1 MKEKTYLRLLQF
13 GIVASLLFVFL
24 VSKDLLFPY
33 ITSKQFAFN
42 ILMEMMLALW
52 LVFILRFPKYRPK
65 KNLIIYGLLAY
76 FAAILMSLVISVD
89 PNLSF
94 WGDAERMLGF
104 FHILHFFF
112 FFLILI
118 SVFRSWQEFKVL
130 LLASTMVATI
140 VSLIGIFGENV
151 FSTIGNTA
159 YVSGYLIFNI
169 FFLAILFFRENN
181 NKRWLYLIPAALM
194 FREFW
199 LCRTSGAIIALFV
212 SVLLVFF
219 LIALFHDKK
228 IVRRFALASFLA
240 AVIVV
245 IAIFSQQEKAWFQ
258 NSFLRNLTT
267 QKITFQTRLISWK
280 GAVKDFPNHP
290 IFGTGFGNYAIT
302 FDRHFDSK
310 FFDYTTSETYFDRAH
325 NNLIDIASTTGS
337 VGLITYLSIFVA
349 VLFYLFKEMKS
360 NGFRVGTSDLK
371 HRRNLEVI
379 IILALISAYFIQNLA
394 IFDSYVTYIGLMITL
409 GFIYMLVRDREER
422 EGEIVE
428 TKKVY
433 LEKKSTET
441 VVLIALLLAAYLFA
455 ANFNIKPKRILEESI
470 QAYSQIVN
478 QKFDSGYRL
487 FQEALEDH
495 PLERDA
501 RVVVINSFIS
511 YWDSLTAL
519 DPKRAEEIVEFV
531 VSVSKKNVDYNPYDS
546 LMQMQLAQV
555 LDTAARF
562 YGNNNIEKAN
572 EYSAQA
578 MQAIEYAIESS
589 PGRAPVYLSKAQM
602 LLTRGENEAAL
613 AAVNEAIELNV
624 NYYEGYCRLAQFYMY
639 LQQEESLRDALN
651 SCVDLGGAS
660 SINSSSFLINA
671 VSYFV
676 DSSSTDD
683 SELNKANLNRA
694 ISLALRLTVLY
705 PEDAEVILN
714 LAKLYLIAGEND
726 LSADY
731 LQKAYQIN
739 PQISED
745 WEAFLDF
752 WLSEQE

>member
-1 MKEKTYLRLLQF
+1 MKEKTYLRLLQA
-13 GIVASLLFVFL
+13 GIIISLFFVFL
-24 VSKDLLFPY
+24 VSKNLLFPY

-42 ILMEMMLALW
+42 SLVEIMLAFW
-52 LVFILRFPKYRPK
+52 LVFVIRFPKYRPK
-65 KNLIIYGLLAY
+65 KNLIIYSLLAY
-76 FAAILMSLVISVD
+76 FAAILMSLVVSVD

-118 SVFRSWQEFKVL
+118 SVFRSWQEFKIL
-130 LLASTMVATI
+130 LLFSTLIATI

-159 YVSGYLIFNI
+159 YVSGYLIFNL
-169 FFLAILFFRENN
+169 FFLAILFFRENDK
-181 NKRWLYLIPAALM
+181 KRWLYLIPAIPMLW
-194 FREFW
+194 EFW
-199 LCRTSGAIIALFV
+199 LCRTSGAIIALFF
-212 SVLLVFF
+212 SILLLFF

-228 IVRRFALASFLA
+228 IVRRLALVSLL
-240 AVIVV
+240 AVIIAVV
-245 IAIFSQQEKAWFQ
+245 IIFSQHEKAWFQ

-267 QKITFQTRLISWK
+267 QKVTFQTRLISWQ

-325 NNLIDIASTTGS
+325 NNLIDIASTTGL
-337 VGLITYLSIFVA
+337 VGLITYLSIFIV
-349 VLFYLFKEMKS
+349 VLFYLFKEMK
-360 NGFRVGTSDLK
+360 NNAFRVGTSDLK
-371 HRRNLEVI
+371 HRRNLEVV

-409 GFIYMLVRDREER
+409 ALIYLLVRDRQER

-428 TKKVY
+428 TKKAY
-433 LEKKSTET
+433 LEKKSAEIW
-441 VVLIALLLAAYLFA
+441 VLIVLLLGAYIFS
-455 ANFNIKPKRILEESI
+455 ANFNTKPKRILEESI
-470 QAYSQIVN
+470 KAYSQIAN
-478 QKFDSGYRL
+478 QELDNGFRL
-487 FQEALEDH
+487 FQEVLKDH

-511 YWDSLTAL
+511 YWDAL
-519 DPKRAEEIVEFV
+519 ATLETERVIEIIDFV
-531 VSVSKKNVDYNPYDS
+531 VSVAEKNVAYNPYDS

-555 LDTAARF
+555 LDSAARF
-562 YGNNNIEKAN
+562 YGNNNIDKAN
-572 EYSAQA
+572 EYSARA
-578 MQAIEYAIESS
+578 LQAIEYSIEAS
-589 PGRAPVYLSKAQM
+589 PGRAPVYLAKAQM

-613 AAVNEAIELNV
+613 DATSKAISLNP

-639 LQQEESLRDALN
+639 LERNESLKEALN
-651 SCVDLGGAS
+651 SCVDLGGS
-660 SINSSSFLINA
+660 STINSSSFLINA
-671 VSYFV
+671 ISYLV
-676 DSSSTDD
+676 DSSSTEDED
-683 SELNKANLNRA
+683 LNKANLDRA
-694 ISLALRLTVLY
+694 ISLALRLEVLY
-705 PEDAEVILN
+705 PEDAEIILN

-731 LQKAYQIN
+731 LEKAYQIN
-739 PQISED
+739 PKVAED

-752 WLSEQE
+752 WLNE